1 MFFLIEISYRTT
13 QLRKVCEDA
22 EAATRK
28 YGAELA
34 DRLHERLDQIRA
46 ATSVEMLVQFRIG
59 RCHPLHGDR
68 KGQYAMDLTHP
79 YRLIFEKRNN
89 KIVAVEILEIV
100 DYH

>member
-1 MFFLIEISYRTT
+1 MIFLIEISYRTT

-46 ATSVEMLVQFRIG
+46 ATSVEMLALATPFSTERLKSLTSYAGSVTMISA
-59 RCHPLHGDR
+59 PLTN
-68 KGQYAMDLTHP
+68 A
-79 YRLIFEKRNN
+79 
-89 KIVAVEILEIV
+89 
-100 DYH
+100 